1 MVSVTHLILRFAI
14 VCFQQTNKNKINL
27 INDSHIKFEVSLHLG
42 GIWPTVCQS
51 KLRKKSRILLPSAS
65 LTKFEKKILKKMG
78 ESVIKA
84 LELWNMDN
92 NDNFYG
98 KEYFDEQLHCKDVSS
113 AR

>member
-1 MVSVTHLILRFAI
+1 M
-14 VCFQQTNKNKINL
+14 
-27 INDSHIKFEVSLHLG
+27 
-42 GIWPTVCQS
+42 
-51 KLRKKSRILLPSAS
+51 LPSAS

-98 KEYFDEQLHCKDVSS
+98 KEFNLNFFYMHTNFEQKYPKT
-113 AR
+113 